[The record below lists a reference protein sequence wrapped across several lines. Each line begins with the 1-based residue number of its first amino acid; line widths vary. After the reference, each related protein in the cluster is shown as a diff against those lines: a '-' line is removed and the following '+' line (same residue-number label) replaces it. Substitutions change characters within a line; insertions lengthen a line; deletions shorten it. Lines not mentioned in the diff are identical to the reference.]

1 VTLLIAVL
9 ALKDL
14 LGVYKN
20 AQKNVQKAK
29 HFNIKKLIFFLEKFY
44 LKQNLNVLKGRKKIL
59 KGSSL
64 QFFN

>member
-1 VTLLIAVL
+1 MTLLIAVPV
-9 ALKDL
+9 LKDL

-44 LKQNLNVLKGRKKIL
+44 LKQNLNVVFKDVIK
-59 KGSSL
+59 
-64 QFFN
+64 